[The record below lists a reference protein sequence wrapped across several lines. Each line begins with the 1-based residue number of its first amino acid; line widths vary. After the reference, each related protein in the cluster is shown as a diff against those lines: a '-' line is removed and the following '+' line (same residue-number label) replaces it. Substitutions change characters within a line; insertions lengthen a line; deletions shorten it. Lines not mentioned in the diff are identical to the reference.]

1 MKIKRLLFLLAIV
14 PSLFGC
20 KSNKNNEQ
28 TPEEQHEEN
37 TQQMLVLN
45 TNSIKISEEKT
56 YKLEVTV
63 DPSLQKYLLFWSI
76 ENESVATVDNA
87 GLVTGVKT
95 GYTICTAQCGKY
107 QVRCVVEVTPYVPNE
122 YLSVSFEKISYT
134 LNVNDTYTLNPI
146 VKLGNERISNYS
158 SSAEISDSN
167 IISYSNN
174 VITALAVGESDIL
187 ITYSYQEYSTQQ
199 LLHFIVC

>member
-167 IISYSNN
+167 VISYSNN
-174 VITALAVGESDIL
+174 VITALAIGESDIL

>member
-20 KSNKNNEQ
+20 KTNKNNEQ

-122 YLSVSFEKISYT
+122 YLSVSFEKTSYT

-174 VITALAVGESDIL
+174 VITALAIGESDIL
-187 ITYSYQEYSTQQ
+187 ITYSFEEYSTQQ

>member
-28 TPEEQHEEN
+28 TPNEQQDEN
-37 TQQMLVLN
+37 DQQMLVLN

-63 DPSLQKYLLFWSI
+63 DSSLQKYLLFWSI
-76 ENESVATVDNA
+76 ENESVATVDNT

-107 QVRCVVEVTPYVPNE
+107 QVRCVVEVTPYVPAE
-122 YLSVSFEKISYT
+122 YLFVSFEKTSYI
-134 LNVNDTYTLNPI
+134 LNVNDTYTLNPV

-174 VITALAVGESDIL
+174 VITALAIGESDIL
-187 ITYSYQEYSTQQ
+187 ITYSFREYSTQQ

>member
-1 MKIKRLLFLLAIV
+1 MNIKKLLFLLAIA

-20 KSNKNNEQ
+20 KTNKNNEQ

-56 YKLEVTV
+56 YKLEATV
-63 DPSLQKYLLFWSI
+63 DSSLQKYLLFWSI
-76 ENESVATVDNA
+76 ENEGVATVDNA

-122 YLSVSFEKISYT
+122 YLSVSFEKTSYT

-174 VITALAVGESDIL
+174 VITALAIGESDIL
-187 ITYSYQEYSTQQ
+187 ITYSFEEYSTQQ